1 MISDF
6 YEYCGLISKSGILS
20 GSTLAGSK
28 VNSNQLLYLGFD
40 GVSPTLSDI
49 PGLLWT
55 SSQCLLIP
63 YLFRSSQQIPQN
75 YILRLK
81 LNNMKLLFDIDDFE
95 SWSWIQEY
103 LPVWT
108 SRFRIN
114 RNTPF
119 LCRLTFNSDLSPF
132 RQVINFGFGI

>member
-1 MISDF
+1 MISSISDF

-28 VNSNQLLYLGFD
+28 VNSNQLWYLGFD

-55 SSQCLLIP
+55 SSQCLLIL
-63 YLFRSSQQIPQN
+63 YLLISSQHIPQN

-81 LNNMKLLFDIDDFE
+81 LNNMKLKFDIDDFKN
-95 SWSWIQEY
+95 WSWIQRY

-108 SRFRIN
+108 SRILIY
-114 RNTPF
+114 RNDSIS
-119 LCRLTFNSDLSPF
+119 LCFDF
-132 RQVINFGFGI
+132 E